1 MTLWFGVLKISY
13 HPGKF
18 GGHKHGRGGDIIVL
32 ICQVISPDHVKKHSC
47 DIVGS
52 SPSRQATILQ
62 NVAAIFASGVTM
74 ILVCHVIS
82 QDHVKSKGYVI
93 LWSPPCQVWRP

>member
-1 MTLWFGVLKISY
+1 MTLWFGVLKVSY

-18 GGHKHGRGGDIIVL
+18 GGHKQCRGGDIIL
-32 ICQVISPDHVKKHSC
+32 LTCQVISQDHVKKHSC

-74 ILVCHVIS
+74 ILVCHV
-82 QDHVKSKGYVI
+82 KLKGYVI